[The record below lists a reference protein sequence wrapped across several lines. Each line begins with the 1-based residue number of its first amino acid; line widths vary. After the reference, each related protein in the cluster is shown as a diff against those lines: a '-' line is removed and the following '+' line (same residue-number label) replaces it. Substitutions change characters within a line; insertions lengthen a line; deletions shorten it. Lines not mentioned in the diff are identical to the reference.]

1 MKVKI
6 CGITNLEDALIAA
19 YLGADALGF
28 VFVKESPRSITP
40 DAARDIIS
48 KLPPFIV
55 TTGVFVNSPEEE
67 ILSIIKQ
74 TRIQCVQ
81 LHGNESPAE
90 YSKIKVPVIKAFHVD
105 EHFIVNTIVR
115 YPATAYL
122 LDTYVKGK
130 AGGTGKTF
138 DWDIAVR
145 AQAYGRIILAGGLTP
160 ENIGDAIRKVQPY
173 AIDISSGIESSPG
186 KKDKRKLQ
194 ELFTVLH
201 YLEREKSNM
210 KEKVND

>member
-28 VFVKESPRSITP
+28 VFVKEGPRSITP